1 MATPTHN
8 EIIDE
13 NCSLDRTPSGR
24 FITRSRPSSFRT
36 ISMEPISPTGPPTG
50 MNSFRMPP
58 MRTRSLKRNNR
69 YEKIIM
75 RRKLLG
81 PAIISLTQHLD
92 IKNLIDNCH
101 EKKVVF
107 ESLSSIY
114 FNHYKPFKRKTKYRQ
129 SWQFLVQAAQN
140 PD

>member
-58 MRTRSLKRNNR
+58 MRTRSLKRNR
-69 YEKIIM
+69 YEKIM
-75 RRKLLG
+75 
-81 PAIISLTQHLD
+81 
-92 IKNLIDNCH
+92 C
-101 EKKVVF
+101 
-107 ESLSSIY
+107 
-114 FNHYKPFKRKTKYRQ
+114 
-129 SWQFLVQAAQN
+129 WQFLVQADLDSEQPVPKTASSAYTWFFF
-140 PD
+140 

>member
-36 ISMEPISPTGPPTG
+36 ISMEPISPTGHATG

-58 MRTRSLKRNNR
+58 MRTRSLKRNR

-81 PAIISLTQHLD
+81 PAISLTQHLD

-101 EKKVVF
+101 ENKWYLSHYRVF
-107 ESLSSIY
+107 
-114 FNHYKPFKRKTKYRQ
+114 
-129 SWQFLVQAAQN
+129 
-140 PD
+140 

>member
-36 ISMEPISPTGPPTG
+36 ISMEPISPTGHATG

-58 MRTRSLKRNNR
+58 MRTRSLKRNR

-75 RRKLLG
+75 RRKLLLG
-81 PAIISLTQHLD
+81 PPAIISLTQHLQD
-92 IKNLIDNCH
+92 IKTLIDNCH
-101 EKKVVF
+101 ENKWYLSHYRVF
-107 ESLSSIY
+107 
-114 FNHYKPFKRKTKYRQ
+114 
-129 SWQFLVQAAQN
+129 
-140 PD
+140 

>member
-24 FITRSRPSSFRT
+24 FISRSRPSSFRT

-69 YEKIIM
+69 YEKIM

-81 PAIISLTQHLD
+81 
-92 IKNLIDNCH
+92 
-101 EKKVVF
+101 
-107 ESLSSIY
+107 
-114 FNHYKPFKRKTKYRQ
+114 
-129 SWQFLVQAAQN
+129 N
-140 PD
+140 PPNTTSGYQKFD

>member
-36 ISMEPISPTGPPTG
+36 ISMEPISPTGHATG

-58 MRTRSLKRNNR
+58 MRTRSLKRNR

-81 PAIISLTQHLD
+81 PAI
-92 IKNLIDNCH
+92 
-101 EKKVVF
+101 
-107 ESLSSIY
+107 
-114 FNHYKPFKRKTKYRQ
+114 
-129 SWQFLVQAAQN
+129 
-140 PD
+140 